1 MAEGEDEN
9 ARTRASDRGVRFAA
23 AFSALWLGVA
33 VASYLKSDW
42 TQNDFERFDDLR
54 LSFLFFALVA
64 ALAATYAALVQRPP
78 RLAPRAVLLAAAAWT
93 VLLIGS
99 FPVGSK
105 DVFLY
110 AAYGRIQV
118 VHGGNPYLDTPA
130 DFPGDH
136 WDAFV
141 QHRWRD
147 QPTVYGPLFLAQ
159 ARLVELVAGA
169 QPWAA
174 VWLHKS
180 LAGAL
185 FLACVW
191 LAARLRPGPLGGGA
205 LALFA
210 WNPLLLFESAGAAH
224 NDIAMVFLLLAA
236 MVCWRAERRAA
247 ALALLA
253 VSFWYKWYALLY
265 LPAFALELWKRGD
278 RRQALRGA
286 AAFVAAGVACGAAA
300 LVLLPGSAGAIVQ
313 QLLRPAVVQGIFPH
327 EISPV
332 LAALFWPMH
341 AAGLFAQPFGEAA
354 FNALRFTLFGV
365 VALVVLAR
373 QARAP
378 QGLEALLQSCVLLG
392 VGFFALMVTMLLPW
406 HLLSVVA
413 LGLLCE
419 RRGFV
424 VAAAAISVLALLS
437 YFLTFAVA
445 ALLFAAVAGALWLLR
460 RGARPAG
467 A

>member
-1 MAEGEDEN
+1 MAEGEDEEH
-9 ARTRASDRGVRFAA
+9 RTRESGRARRFAA
-23 AFSALWLGVA
+23 AFSGLWLGVA
-33 VASYLKSDW
+33 VASYLKGDW

-54 LSFLFFALVA
+54 LSLLFFALVA
-64 ALAATYAALVQRPP
+64 ALSAAYAALVQRPP
-78 RLAPRAVLLAAAAWT
+78 RLSRRTVLLAATAWT
-93 VLLIGS
+93 ALLIGS

-110 AAYGRIQV
+110 ASYGRIQV
-118 VHGGNPYLDTPA
+118 LHGGNPYLVTPA
-130 DFPGDH
+130 DFPGDR

-159 ARLVELVAGA
+159 ARLVELVVAA
-169 QPWAA
+169 PPWAA
-174 VWLHKS
+174 VWLHKG
-180 LAGAL
+180 LAGTI
-185 FLACVW
+185 FPACVW
-191 LAARLRPGPLGGGA
+191 VAGRLRAGPLARGS

-210 WNPLLLFESAGAAH
+210 WNPLLLFESAGAGH

-236 MVCWRAERRAA
+236 LACWRAERRAA

-265 LPAFALELWKRGD
+265 LPALALEMWKRGD
-278 RRQALRGA
+278 GRQALRGA

-300 LVLLPGSAGAIVQ
+300 LALLPGSADAIMQ
-313 QLLRPAVVQGIFPH
+313 QLLHPAVVQGIYPH

-332 LAALFWPMH
+332 PAALFWPMR
-341 AAGLFAQPFGEAA
+341 AVGLCEWPLDAAA
-354 FNALRFTLFGV
+354 FDVARCTLFGV
-365 VALVVLAR
+365 VALAVLAR

-378 QGLEALLQSCVLLG
+378 QGLEALLQSGFLLG
-392 VGFFALMVTMLLPW
+392 AGFFSLMVTMLFPW
-406 HLLSVVA
+406 HLLTVVA

-424 VAAAAISVLALLS
+424 VAAAAISILALLS

-445 ALLFAAVAGALWLLR
+445 AVLFAAVGAALWLLR
-460 RGARPAG
+460 RSA
-467 A
+467 